1 MTDRGHGSSGSGDVI
16 CEDGEA
22 REGSEGVEEVLVEVD
37 REGAMDDEFRQEQ
50 QLEKTKKKLSRGKRK
65 CKIQSTSFSLSL
77 SLSLSLSISLS
88 LYNTVVNYDPI

>member
-1 MTDRGHGSSGSGDVI
+1 MTDRGHGSSASGDVI

-50 QLEKTKKKLSRGKRK
+50 QLEKTKKKLSRGKKYVR
-65 CKIQSTSFSLSL
+65 SNPLLSL
-77 SLSLSLSISLS
+77 CPSLLSTIL
-88 LYNTVVNYDPI
+88 